1 MRLVDSFLCAITACV
16 AATASA
22 GAPPLAPDAEALV
35 AEMREQARRYRPR
48 TDRTMLF
55 TRAQVK
61 YGLERDDYLHRWYD
75 RPLATDVSLKKYQP
89 KNHVLNPEGWKIT
102 AADLRRGGFDGFCVC
117 LQKQMGW

>member
-1 MRLVDSFLCAITACV
+1 MKLIGSFLCAITACV

-35 AEMREQARRYRPR
+35 AEMREQARRYSPR

-75 RPLATDVSLKKYQP
+75 RPLSTDVSLKKYQP

-102 AADLRRGGFDGFCVC
+102 AADLRRGGFD
-117 LQKQMGW
+117 

>member
-1 MRLVDSFLCAITACV
+1 MRLKGLFLCAVTACV
-16 AATASA
+16 SATLFAE
-22 GAPPLAPDAEALV
+22 APPLTPDAEALV

-48 TDRTMLF
+48 TDRTRLF

-75 RPLATDVSLKKYQP
+75 RPLALDVSLKKYQP

-102 AADLRRGGFDGFCVC
+102 AADLRRGGFDGLGVC
-117 LQKQMGW
+117 HNRYSF